1 MDWVQIVLGLIDK
14 GADIYLKKLAV
25 KYKEDLKEVE
35 DKLWKEENKELSI
48 RDMALIDNLR
58 REEAQ
63 LKKLFYEQINKAV
76 G

>member
-1 MDWVQIVLGLIDK
+1 MDWIQIVLSLVDK

-35 DKLWKEENKELSI
+35 DKLWREENKELSI
-48 RDMALIDNLR
+48 RDMALIDNLK
-58 REEAQ
+58 REESQ